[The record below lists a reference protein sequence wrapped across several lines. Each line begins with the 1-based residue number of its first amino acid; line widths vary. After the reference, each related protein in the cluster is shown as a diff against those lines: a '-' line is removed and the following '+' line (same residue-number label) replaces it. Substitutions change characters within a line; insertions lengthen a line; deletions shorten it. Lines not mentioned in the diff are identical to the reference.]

1 MKKINAI
8 FTMGI
13 IACAA
18 CAISTPAFC
27 DDNIFGNL
35 TSTQPPKTTEVKTE
49 TVKVEQPL
57 VIRGTTQMNK
67 QESLTTQSLQTS
79 ISSLE
84 AAQTDLRTKLETAK
98 SNYNAVD
105 QEYIRI
111 KQERA
116 ALKKIVKTTE
126 KRIKSIERTKQKI
139 QESIQVAL

>member
-8 FTMGI
+8 FSVGV

-18 CAISTPAFC
+18 CMIGAPAFA

-35 TSTQPPKTTEVKTE
+35 TTTAPSTTEVKTE
-49 TVKVEQPL
+49 TIKVEQPL

-84 AAQTDLRTKLETAK
+84 AAQADLRTKLETAK

-105 QEYIRI
+105 QEYIRV

-116 ALKKIVKTTE
+116 ALKKIVKSTE
-126 KRIKSIERTKQKI
+126 KRIKNIDRTKEKI
-139 QESIQVAL
+139 QKSIQVEL

>member
-1 MKKINAI
+1 MKKTI
-8 FTMGI
+8 FTMGL

-18 CAISTPAFC
+18 CAISTPAYS
-27 DDNIFGNL
+27 DDDIFGNL
-35 TSTQPPKTTEVKTE
+35 TTTAPATTEVKTE
-49 TVKVEQPL
+49 TIKVEQPL

-98 SNYNAVD
+98 SNYSAVD

-116 ALKKIVKTTE
+116 ALKKIVKSTE
-126 KRIKSIERTKQKI
+126 KRIKNIEKTKEKI
-139 QESIQVAL
+139 QKSIQVAL